1 MIKALKYDPY
11 LQTTEFIQWIESYA
25 NDGWFINGLNQ
36 DSLWVTFR
44 KSNPQKVKYALYAI
58 ENSKLFNKD
67 EFLDIAKEQGW
78 NMVGYGTYMRELYL
92 FINELENPIPLET
105 DPLEQ
110 VKKNQNLKRLA
121 LWSFGFSILVAFIYF
136 GMPTKTENSFRWLP
150 VIAYSY
156 IALIHM
162 VQALRTGYAGDES
175 KEKRNHIAGIVK
187 RLRISLV
194 GSVLILL
201 VSLSL
206 YTMHTAQQFI
216 EVNPLVEW
224 NLKDNQSIENESYSA
239 SRFSLVPNSTS
250 LVTILEEGYLTRS
263 IYQTKQNYLWF
274 TVQDFHKL
282 IKDNIDWFIYD
293 ETLRFETNQAVTID
307 RVIFQSNN
315 KMEYWSFVKQ
325 GNTLLTLHTINLT
338 KDEHQSILK
347 KMEETV

>member
-44 KSNPQKVKYALYAI
+44 KSNPQKVKYAIYAI

-67 EFLDIAKEQGW
+67 EFLDIAKKQGW

-121 LWSFGFSILVAFIYF
+121 LWSFGLSILVAFIYF
-136 GMPTKTENSFRWLP
+136 GMPTSTENRFRWLT
-150 VIAYSY
+150 VLVYSY
-156 IALIHM
+156 VALIHM

-175 KEKRNHIAGIVK
+175 KEKRNNIAGIVK

-201 VSLSL
+201 VSLGL

-224 NLKDNQSIENESYSA
+224 NLKDNQSIVNESYSI
-239 SRFSLVPNSTS
+239 SKFSLMPNSTS
-250 LVTILEEGYLTRS
+250 LLTIQEDGQLTRI
-263 IYQTKQNYLWF
+263 IYQTKQNYLWL
-274 TVQDFHKL
+274 TVKDFHEM

-293 ETLRFETNQAVTID
+293 ETLRFETDQAVTID

-325 GNTLLTLHTINLT
+325 GNTLLTLHTINLS
-338 KDEHQSILK
+338 KDEHQSLLK
-347 KMEETV
+347 KMEELA